1 MTPNQPKILVV
12 DDDKNIL
19 RTCARILAPVEPDT
33 ASDGTEAL
41 ELIRKQPFDVIVSDI
56 LMPGMDGKTLF
67 QKVLEI
73 NPPQASRMLFMTGDA
88 VPHRKFLNQFPTYIK
103 KPFDK
108 GDFLSAVKRVLNN
121 E

>member
-12 DDDKNIL
+12 DDDKIIL

-33 ASDGTEAL
+33 ASNGTEAL
-41 ELIRKQPFDVIVSDI
+41 KLICKQSFDVIVSDI
-56 LMPGMDGKTLF
+56 SMPGMDGKTLF
-67 QKVLEI
+67 QKVLDMS
-73 NPPQASRMLFMTGDA
+73 PSQAGRMLFMTGDA
-88 VPHRKFLNQFPTYIK
+88 VPHSEFLRQFPTYIK

-108 GDFLSAVKRVLNN
+108 GDFLLAVKRVLNH